1 MALIECAECNHT
13 ISSSAS
19 HCPNCGAP
27 TSNHDRMTSNHG
39 RVTSNHDKMTELLS
53 AGLNLQSGTSLL
65 HRTRTLRI
73 LITLGFA
80 GFGLIAML
88 DVELFNL
95 GLVLAGSII
104 GIYFLVTIIR
114 HLYALASSPTTFVP
128 ERLSDLVEIAAHSLI
143 LAVSSGFWFG
153 FSATAIG
160 FGADV
165 PEVYA
170 MLGGLFSALFGITC
184 FASIPLGFA
193 SVLAHLQKSQSS
205 QSTEDPEM
213 GHL

>member
-1 MALIECAECNHT
+1 MALIECTECNHT
-13 ISSSAS
+13 ISSAAS

-27 TSNHDRMTSNHG
+27 TSNHH
-39 RVTSNHDKMTELLS
+39 RVTSNHDKVTELLS
-53 AGLNLQSGTSLL
+53 AGLNLESGTSLL

-104 GIYFLVTIIR
+104 GLYFLITLSR

-128 ERLSDLVEIAAHSLI
+128 ERISDLVEITAHSLI
-143 LAVSSGFWFG
+143 LAISSGFWFG
-153 FSATAIG
+153 FSTTALG
-160 FGADV
+160 FGAAV
-165 PEVYA
+165 PGAYA
-170 MLGGLFSALFGITC
+170 MLGGTFSALFTITC
-184 FASIPLGFA
+184 LASIPLGFA
-193 SVLAHLQKSQSS
+193 SVLAHLQQSQSS
-205 QSTEDPEM
+205 HSTEDPEM